1 MTGLPEAPSGVTVRV
16 KGSWMLEVRGDSVP
30 TVTVFPVEDLDVC
43 ADETSDQAGVSPLLV
58 LVASWE

>member
-1 MTGLPEAPSGVTVRV
+1 
-16 KGSWMLEVRGDSVP
+16 MLEVRGDSVP